1 VIRYSDQPGNRPD
14 YDAVTPEKLAKQ
26 KLDALRAECDWS
38 NLSRADKLAM
48 EELGERLPG
57 RTYSRAATERDRR
70 SRAAAKIGGDG

>member
-1 VIRYSDQPGNRPD
+1 
-14 YDAVTPEKLAKQ
+14 
-26 KLDALRAECDWS
+26 
-38 NLSRADKLAM
+38 M